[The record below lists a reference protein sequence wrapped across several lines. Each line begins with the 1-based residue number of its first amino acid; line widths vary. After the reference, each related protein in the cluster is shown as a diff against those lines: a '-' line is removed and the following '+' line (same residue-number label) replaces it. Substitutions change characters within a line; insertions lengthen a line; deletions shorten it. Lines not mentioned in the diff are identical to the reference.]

1 MQTPSHTPARLV
13 SLDAFRGLTMAGMVI
28 VNNPGDWG
36 HVYPP
41 LLHAPWH
48 GWTPT
53 DMVFPFFLFIV
64 GVSMALS
71 RSTMGSPWKILRRGV
86 LIFAVGLFMAGWP
99 RFPFAT
105 WRIPGVLQRIA
116 VCYVAAAALFR
127 ATASAPGD
135 GDARFR
141 ANGPRLLALAVALTM
156 GYWAVVTL
164 VPVPGG
170 SAGVLERGQDLG
182 AFIDRT
188 LLGGH
193 LWSQSKTWD
202 PEGILST
209 IPAIATTL
217 LGLIAG
223 LWLGSSASPDRKAA
237 GMAVAGLLGILVG
250 LVWNPVFPIN
260 KNLWT
265 SSYVWFMGGAAS
277 LALSLCYWLIDV
289 RGWRRWSWPFAVLGV
304 NAIALFFASGMLAKW
319 MGLRRVTLAD
329 GTSMTLKGY
338 IYTHYFVPLGD
349 PYQASLLFAL
359 ANLAVMFALL
369 YVMYR
374 RRWFVKL

>member
-1 MQTPSHTPARLV
+1 MQTPSHTPTRLV

-71 RSTMGSPWKILRRGV
+71 RSTMGSPWKILRRGL

-116 VCYVAAAALFR
+116 VCYVAAAVLFR
-127 ATASAPGD
+127 ATASVQAD

-141 ANGPRLLALAVALTM
+141 ANAQRLLALAVALTL
-156 GYWAVVTL
+156 GYWALLTL

-182 AFIDRT
+182 AYIDRT

-193 LWSQSKTWD
+193 LWSQAKTWD

-217 LGLIAG
+217 LGLVAG

-237 GMAVAGLLGILVG
+237 GMAVAGLGGILVG
-250 LVWNPVFPIN
+250 LAWSTVFPIN

-289 RGWRRWSWPFAVLGV
+289 RGWRRWSWPFVVLGV
-304 NAIALFFASGMLAKW
+304 NAITLFFASGMLAKW
-319 MGLRRVTLAD
+319 MGLRRVTLDD
-329 GTSMTLKGY
+329 GTTTSLRGY
-338 IYTHYFVPLGD
+338 VYQRYFVPLGD

-359 ANLAVMFALL
+359 ANLAVMFVLL